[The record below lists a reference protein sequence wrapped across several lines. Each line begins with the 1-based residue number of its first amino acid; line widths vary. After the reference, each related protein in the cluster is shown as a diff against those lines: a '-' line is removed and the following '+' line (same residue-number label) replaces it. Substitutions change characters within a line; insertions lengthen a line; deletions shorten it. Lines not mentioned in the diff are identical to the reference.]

1 MIHVGG
7 VLSLKQYPNGSCL
20 IGGGWQGRGGP
31 ADGRKE
37 LDYENLLHNLR
48 VAAAVVPALAELRV
62 LRSWSGFE
70 AVAPDALPVLGR
82 LPRHDD
88 AVRAGLRARGGYS
101 QGPALGKL
109 LAELMLRRET
119 SLHVGLFDPARFRA

>member
-7 VLSLKQYPNGSCL
+7 VLSVKQHPNGTCL

-31 ADGRKE
+31 ANGRKE

-88 AVRAGLRARGGYS
+88 AFVLACARGGYS

-119 SLHVGLFDPARFRA
+119 SLHVDLFDPARFRS